1 MITYTFNCTSM
12 RSSGLTV
19 EQLVNQEIGHDTGVA
34 VAINAAV
41 VPRSQWSR
49 AINNNDSVEVLT
61 AIQGG

>member
-1 MITYTFNCTSM
+1 MINFTFNGTSM
-12 RSSGLTV
+12 HCAELSV
-19 EQLVNQEIGHDTGVA
+19 EQLVKQEIGHDTGVA

-49 AINNNDSVEVLT
+49 MISNEDSVEILT